1 MGYTDIKVFRG
12 GLPAW
17 KKAKNVV
24 FSSPKYL
31 QSFTKTPQ
39 SVVVLDVRPPSEAQK
54 GHIKG
59 AYTLPMSELQSA
71 RKRLPRKRSAPIVLY
86 GSSVGDAK
94 RAFKTIRGWG
104 YKNTSIMSGGL
115 VAWQKLGNQL
125 AQGALASK
133 IAYVPKPVPG
143 SIEVAEF
150 KKIAND
156 KPADTIILDV
166 RTLTEVHSG
175 MIAGALHIPTEE
187 VIHSLDK
194 LPQNKRIVVHCKTG
208 IRAAMVYQ
216 TLKENGYKASFLN
229 AKINIKPD
237 GSYRIRM

>member
-1 MGYTDIKVFRG
+1 
-12 GLPAW
+12 
-17 KKAKNVV
+17 
-24 FSSPKYL
+24 
-31 QSFTKTPQ
+31 
-39 SVVVLDVRPPSEAQK
+39 
-54 GHIKG
+54 
-59 AYTLPMSELQSA
+59 
-71 RKRLPRKRSAPIVLY
+71 
-86 GSSVGDAK
+86 
-94 RAFKTIRGWG
+94 
-104 YKNTSIMSGGL
+104 MSGGL